1 MAKVQLRNC
10 LKSPEGASN
19 VASQGTEAA
28 LFGPFQPL
36 YSGQIHVRSVAR
48 TPFQTVSKR
57 SSQNFPS
64 PQLVAQSFK
73 ATMDAT
79 PEEIAEILGKFERYL
94 IEERRDLVA
103 RRQTRPR
110 PSILQIGHRGRF
122 ASSPTSF
129 VEPEEGDIPP
139 ARSSKRASRD
149 PCVDRPSSCASFVT
163 ASRPHLRGSGTRA
176 QQPRSHPLAVRP
188 AR

>member
-1 MAKVQLRNC
+1 MDRYARSWMFFLQT
-10 LKSPEGASN
+10 N
-19 VASQGTEAA
+19 VCILE
-28 LFGPFQPL
+28 
-36 YSGQIHVRSVAR
+36 R
-48 TPFQTVSKR
+48 TPHAPSLMLQVAGRGYAELLRKPRRR

-79 PEEIAEILGKFERYL
+79 PEEIAEILGMFECYL
-94 IEERRDLVA
+94 IEERRDLDV
-103 RRQTRPR
+103 RRETRPR
-110 PSILQIGHRGRF
+110 PSILQIGHCGCF

-129 VEPEEGDIPP
+129 VEPEEGDILP
-139 ARSSKRASRD
+139 ARSSKRVSRD
-149 PCVDRPSSCASFVT
+149 PLADRPSSCASFVT